1 MRIDLDPHSPDR
13 PRVMLGAALA
23 LALTAYGVVAKRR
36 VPARPAVQEDSS
48 ARSDAAPKTEWRTIP
63 GRVAREIAQKHV
75 TFVAAGAAFYAFLAI
90 PAALGVLGS
99 LALLIFDPESVQRA
113 IRPVA
118 HMVPAYVL
126 TLLSD
131 PHSRQVLGVGLLF
144 SLAADVWA
152 VLSGSACM
160 LTALQLVHGDTSKR
174 GFIDRQITLLVL
186 AAIMVP
192 FILLSLLLLA
202 VLPAVIDLVA
212 LSPWLKTTISVGRW
226 PILMALFVAVLAA
239 VYGNAS
245 HRAARHWQWTSW
257 GVIVAMLL
265 WLAGSAIFSA
275 YIRYFVAH
283 DPSYGA
289 LASILGLLAWLD
301 FTAFTVLLGAQ
312 INAAIDG
319 QTLAEPPNPLRH
331 RQVY

>member
-1 MRIDLDPHSPDR
+1 MRIDHDLDSPAR

-36 VPARPAVQEDSS
+36 VPARAAVQ
-48 ARSDAAPKTEWRTIP
+48 ARSPARSHATPTAEWRKIP
-63 GRVAREIAQKHV
+63 GRVARAIAQKHL

-99 LALLIFDPESVQRA
+99 LALLIFDPESVQRT

-118 HMVPAYVL
+118 YMMPAYVL
-126 TLLSD
+126 TLLSE
-131 PHSRQVLGVGLLF
+131 PHSHQVLGIGLLV
-144 SLAADVWA
+144 SLTADFWA

-174 GFIDRQITLLVL
+174 GFIDRQMTLLVL
-186 AAIMVP
+186 AAIVVP
-192 FILLSLLLLA
+192 FILLSLLLIA
-202 VLPAVIDLVA
+202 VLPRITDLVA
-212 LSPWLKTTISVGRW
+212 LDPWLKTTLSVGRW
-226 PILMALFVAVLAA
+226 PILMVLFIGVLAA

-245 HRAARHWQWTSW
+245 HRAARHWQWMSW

-265 WLAGSAIFSA
+265 WIAGSALFSA
-275 YIRYFVAH
+275 YVRYFVAR
-283 DPSYGA
+283 DQTYGA
-289 LASILGLLAWLD
+289 LASILGLLAWLN

-312 INAAIDG
+312 IDAAIEV
-319 QTLAEPPNPLRH
+319 QTMLTLLVPRIRRN
-331 RQVY
+331 